1 MMSVGIKDATG
12 RESQMFMILL
22 RTFVVGLILVTG
34 IVQAVEK
41 PTVLVMGATGRQG
54 GAVVDELL
62 SPWLCRA
69 RNDP

>member
-1 MMSVGIKDATG
+1 
-12 RESQMFMILL
+12 MFMILL

-62 SPWLCRA
+62 SRGYAVRA
-69 RNDP
+69 MTRKPQGKN